1 MDLILDTSSMEF
13 QACGPF
19 KPRLDKD
26 CFTVGQERWHEP
38 AFAGKLVAWVESD
51 TETMLVTV
59 AAVEPPK
66 VSQGQRVSV
75 ERLKR
80 CLGFRTR

>member
-38 AFAGKLVAWVESD
+38 AFACREAC
-51 TETMLVTV
+51 
-59 AAVEPPK
+59 
-66 VSQGQRVSV
+66 
-75 ERLKR
+75 RLGR
-80 CLGFRTR
+80 IRHGDDVGHCGGS